1 MEAESS
7 GVKSNEAWDPN
18 SIRRYSHSCW
28 VDGSLGI
35 RMAFGNYYVVD
46 VFVSQL
52 WRSTINHIQETDTIR
67 FNSTAAKVPST
78 MWIWAT
84 SGDDAAQL
92 DSKSGLCATV
102 MSRKKVHLFSQFC
115 FILIT
120 VGLRTVRLQQVS
132 GQADKVQLN
141 QVIRYKI
148 WTE

>member
-1 MEAESS
+1 
-7 GVKSNEAWDPN
+7 
-18 SIRRYSHSCW
+18 
-28 VDGSLGI
+28 
-35 RMAFGNYYVVD
+35 
-46 VFVSQL
+46 
-52 WRSTINHIQETDTIR
+52 
-67 FNSTAAKVPST
+67 

-84 SGDDAAQL
+84 SDDDAAQHRL
-92 DSKSGLCATV
+92 QVWALCNCDVTKKNV
-102 MSRKKVHLFSQFC
+102 KKVHLFSQFC

>member
-1 MEAESS
+1 MKHEIQTVS
-7 GVKSNEAWDPN
+7 G
-18 SIRRYSHSCW
+18 
-28 VDGSLGI
+28 
-35 RMAFGNYYVVD
+35 
-46 VFVSQL
+46 
-52 WRSTINHIQETDTIR
+52 DTL
-67 FNSTAAKVPST
+67 TAAELMVHSGLEWHLAIIMLLMFLSVSSDAQPST
-78 MWIWAT
+78 TYKKLTLLGSILRLQKSPVPCGYGPRLVMTQPNI
-84 SGDDAAQL
+84 